1 MGGQGSGP
9 QRSANSPGRGHRDWY
24 QLERWRKLAK
34 AQLRR
39 EPLCARCLNVGRV
52 TPATVGDHVVAHGGD
67 WNRFLLGELQ
77 SLCAS
82 CHSGGKQFEEVHGY
96 YPDIGLDGFPLD
108 PRHPVYRWGR

>member
-1 MGGQGSGP
+1 L
-9 QRSANSPGRGHRDWY
+9 ANAIAPRTV
-24 QLERWRKLAK
+24 
-34 AQLRR
+34 
-39 EPLCARCLNVGRV
+39 LCALLGRR
-52 TPATVGDHVVAHGGD
+52 ARHAGDVAEHVVAHGGD

-108 PRHPVYRWGR
+108 PGIRSIAVAKSGCAREERQRTAWTGRK